1 METGGRGGVTT
12 RAAGR
17 GTVRATDCGGSTP
30 SGRTVSGTP
39 GPLRPLLD
47 LDPDLDPDLLV
58 AATGFPAGSG
68 GRGITRGTTLAT
80 GLDGVTFATVTF
92 AGVTSTAVA
101 VGRFA
106 AAAGAC
112 AFGRA
117 PDVLRARAGA
127 LTFLGFAER
136 DAELEVLGFVARVLR
151 GAAMF
156 FLP

>member
-1 METGGRGGVTT
+1 
-12 RAAGR
+12 
-17 GTVRATDCGGSTP
+17 
-30 SGRTVSGTP
+30 
-39 GPLRPLLD
+39 
-47 LDPDLDPDLLV
+47 LDPDLDPLLV
-58 AATGFPAGSG
+58 AATGFAAGSA
-68 GRGITRGTTLAT
+68 GRGITRGTTLPT

-92 AGVTSTAVA
+92 AGVTFTAA
-101 VGRFA
+101 AAGRFA

-127 LTFLGFAER
+127 LTFLGLAER